1 VIAHRGASG
10 YRPEHTASAYRLA
23 IDLGADA
30 VEPDLVPT
38 KDGVLVIRHE
48 NEISGTT
55 DVAQHPEFAERRT
68 TKVVDGVE
76 HRGWFT
82 EDFTWAELSTLRA
95 RERLAGTRP
104 DNVAFDGR
112 EGILRLSDLIEIL
125 EGAERP
131 VMMIAELKH
140 AAYFASIDLRLEER
154 FAGQISEWAGPDNL
168 AVECFEQSSLERV
181 RELGVPGGVTF
192 LVEAQ
197 GAPADQVAQFG
208 DGARSYAS
216 YLTDEG
222 LAALANE
229 VTGVSVDKALLFE
242 RDARGEVTGTTNL
255 IDRAHDAGLETFT
268 WTLRAENQFLEPSFR
283 RGAAEEFGDWEREF
297 GLILGTGV
305 DGVFADQPDL
315 AIRVR
320 DNL

>member
-1 VIAHRGASG
+1 MIAHRGASG

-38 KDGVLVIRHE
+38 KDGVLVVRHE

-55 DVAQHPEFAERRT
+55 DVAQHPEFADRQT
-68 TKVVDGVE
+68 TKFVDGVE
-76 HRGWFT
+76 LHGWFT
-82 EDFTWAELSTLRA
+82 EDFTWAELSTLQA

-104 DNVAFDGR
+104 DNVAFDGL

-140 AAYFASIDLRLEER
+140 AAYFASIDLSLEER
-154 FAGQISEWAGPDNL
+154 FAGEISGWAGPDNL
-168 AVECFEQSSLERV
+168 VVESFEQSALERV

-192 LVEAQ
+192 LVEAH
-197 GAPADQVAQFG
+197 GAPADQTARFG
-208 DGARSYAS
+208 DEARTYAS

-229 VTGVSVDKALLFE
+229 VTGVSVDKTLLFE
-242 RDARGEVTGTTNL
+242 RDARGEVTGTTSL

-268 WTLRAENQFLEPSFR
+268 WTLRAENQFLESSFR
-283 RGAAEEFGDWEREF
+283 RGAPEEFGDWEREF

-320 DNL
+320 DGV